1 VKTFRQA
8 LPTLA
13 LLAAA
18 VAAQAPKPQEP
29 DERVVRGVVTETQS
43 RNLFVGCDADG
54 DDRLDVLEAGAALG
68 SVRGARDL
76 DGFAQF
82 DRDRDGFVDW
92 PEFHRAMQTTLDR
105 GAAFRV
111 RPLRPRA
118 PRQPEPATATPQ
130 QLLLRLYDGDA
141 DGGIDQMEFARFVRD
156 AGLPPLL
163 MLTNP
168 LAQLD
173 RNRDGKLDADELAP
187 ALLGLPIVDPKK
199 DPRTTSMRLPAPWG
213 EADDDRDG
221 AIDAAELGKA
231 LKRVDPR
238 MATWAAEILRGADAN
253 RDGKLQGDEL
263 TPPAPASGPAPA
275 RGA

>member
-1 VKTFRQA
+1 MTPRHI
-8 LPTLA
+8 LPTIA

-18 VAAQAPKPQEP
+18 AAAQATPRPEP
-29 DERVVRGVVTETQS
+29 DERIVRGIVTETQS
-43 RNLFVGCDADG
+43 RNLFAGCDADG

-82 DRDRDGFVDW
+82 DRNRDGFVDW
-92 PEFHRAMQTTLDR
+92 PEFHRTMQTTLDR

-111 RPLRPRA
+111 RSLRPNA

-141 DGGIDQMEFARFVRD
+141 DGGIDQMEFTRFVRD

-168 LAQLD
+168 LARLD

-221 AIDAAELGKA
+221 AIDAAELAKA
-231 LKRVDPR
+231 LRRVDAR
-238 MATWAAEILRGADAN
+238 LSTWAAEILRGADTN

-263 TPPAPASGPAPA
+263 SKPAPVGGTTPT